1 MFPVPQARVGG
12 ICGADTDLRASHTLK
27 ASGHGGPPSGTDAL
41 PYDSAVPTPW
51 FRELRQLH
59 DENFREDW
67 TSHVDALNRELGLTG
82 HAAFGLPARGLP
94 PSWCV
99 GDVEAVPPRQWV
111 LVISRRGDL
120 PLPPSWGRRGR
131 PTGLDRAAL
140 KRDESGLEALVSRRI
155 GAMPFLWL
163 GVDDAPGPGSR
174 RALIERN
181 AIALL
186 SGYAE
191 SALDP
196 PSPSWLGLHSDR
208 KPVRR
213 SGLWNN
219 RHVDESYDP
228 LFLDVLEEL
237 AGETQPP

>member
-1 MFPVPQARVGG
+1 M
-12 ICGADTDLRASHTLK
+12 
-27 ASGHGGPPSGTDAL
+27 
-41 PYDSAVPTPW
+41 
-51 FRELRQLH
+51 
-59 DENFREDW
+59 
-67 TSHVDALNRELGLTG
+67 
-82 HAAFGLPARGLP
+82 
-94 PSWCV
+94 
-99 GDVEAVPPRQWV
+99 
-111 LVISRRGDL
+111 
-120 PLPPSWGRRGR
+120 
-131 PTGLDRAAL
+131 
-140 KRDESGLEALVSRRI
+140 
-155 GAMPFLWL
+155 
-163 GVDDAPGPGSR
+163 
-174 RALIERN
+174 IERN

-196 PSPSWLGLHSDR
+196 PSPGWLGLHSDR